1 MTDHSDE
8 PAPDRPSA
16 DSSPMFEVPEEPM
29 SSGEF
34 GRRTRLSMKA
44 LRLYDRLGLLPPAV
58 VDAQTGYRTYHASQ
72 LFTARLIVTLRRL
85 DMPLPDVARVLHATG
100 ADAAELVEVYWA
112 SVERRVAVQRD
123 IVANLRSGLAE
134 ARRFQKL
141 DIAERRTPG
150 QIVLT
155 EQRHVYLDDLP
166 WIRVAAARLLRTA
179 ERHGGV
185 AGAHMAIF
193 HGEVSAD
200 SDGPVEVCVPIQA
213 PPVAGDVAWRTEPAR
228 REAYVTITKAQFE
241 MPVIR
246 SVYDA
251 IDQWIAVRGLRR
263 CGSPREIYHSGVD
276 AMPAALDD
284 PVADVAIPF

>member
-1 MTDHSDE
+1 
-8 PAPDRPSA
+8 
-16 DSSPMFEVPEEPM
+16 
-29 SSGEF
+29 
-34 GRRTRLSMKA
+34 MKA
-44 LRLYDRLGLLPPAV
+44 LRLYDRLGLLRPAV

-72 LFTARLIVTLRRL
+72 LYTARLIVTLRRL
-85 DMPLPDVARVLHATG
+85 DMPLPDVARVVNATG
-100 ADAAELVEVYWA
+100 PDAADLVDAYWG

-123 IVANLRSGLAE
+123 IVANLRSSLAG
-134 ARRFQKL
+134 ARRFQRL
-141 DIAERRTPG
+141 DIAERRTPS

-155 EQRHVYLDDLP
+155 EQRHVYLDDLA
-166 WIRVAAARLLRTA
+166 WIRTAAARLLRAA

-200 SDGPVEVCVPIQA
+200 SDGPVEVCVPIPA
-213 PPVAGDVAWRTEPAR
+213 RPVAADVAWRTEPER
-228 REAYVTITKAQFE
+228 REAYVSITKAQFE

-263 CGSPREIYHSGVD
+263 CGSPREVYHAGVD
-276 AMPAALDD
+276 ATHAALDD
-284 PVADVAIPF
+284 PVADIAIPF

>member
-1 MTDHSDE
+1 
-8 PAPDRPSA
+8 
-16 DSSPMFEVPEEPM
+16 MFEVPEEPM

-34 GRRTRLSMKA
+34 ARRTRLSMKA
-44 LRLYDRLGLLPPAV
+44 LRLYDRVGLLRPAV

-85 DMPLPDVARVLHATG
+85 DMPLPDVARVLNATG
-100 ADAAELVEVYWA
+100 ADAADLVEAYWA
-112 SVERRVAVQRD
+112 SVERRVAVQRE
-123 IVANLRSGLAE
+123 IVANLQSSLAG
-134 ARRFQKL
+134 AQRFQRL
-141 DIAERRTPG
+141 EIAERRTPS

-166 WIRVAAARLLRTA
+166 WIRMAAGRLLRAA
-179 ERHGGV
+179 EHHGGA

-200 SDGPVEVCVPIQA
+200 RDGPVEVCVPIHA
-213 PPVAGDVAWRTEPAR
+213 PPVTGDVAWRAEPER
-228 REAYVTITKAQFE
+228 REAYVSITKAQFE

-276 AMPAALDD
+276 ARHAALDD